1 MEVSF
6 LSYHNSSHKVLA
18 INIAS
23 LDKRRILFKAFVES
37 QFAYSPLVWMF
48 HSRSLNKKIK
58 RIHER
63 ALRMVY
69 DDDKSTF
76 NELLVRDGSFTI
88 HERNIQ

>member
-1 MEVSF
+1 
-6 LSYHNSSHKVLA
+6 
-18 INIAS
+18 
-23 LDKRRILFKAFVES
+23 
-37 QFAYSPLVWMF
+37 MF
-48 HSRSLNKKIK
+48 HSRSLNKKIN

-88 HERNIQ
+88 HERNIQSLAIEMFKVKTKIGPTLLEDIFLLT